1 MCPMFI
7 DKSNQYNHPYW
18 KPKLLSVCVLALCVC
33 VCVCVHTHVH
43 AWMHVCVHVL
53 TQLHPTLCDPRDC
66 GPPGSSVHVILQARI
81 LEWVAISYSKGSS
94 QPREQTQVTCIVR
107 QILYHCAA
115 WEACVYV
122 HTGTLTHTQYFT
134 IPLKI
139 ENAFCARTLE
149 LLDQEPQVRKLFLR
163 YMITWLRW

>member
-18 KPKLLSVCVLALCVC
+18 KPKLLSMCVLALCVC
-33 VCVCVHTHVH
+33 VCVCIYVC
-43 AWMHVCVHVL
+43 ARARMHVCVHVL

-107 QILYHCAA
+107 QILSITVLPGKPVCMYTRAHSHICSISLYLSRQKMLS
-115 WEACVYV
+115 V
-122 HTGTLTHTQYFT
+122 
-134 IPLKI
+134 
-139 ENAFCARTLE
+139 LE
-149 LLDQEPQVRKLFLR
+149 LLNCQIRSHRLGNCS
-163 YMITWLRW
+163 